1 MGFAVVDQFIGD
13 DILHKI
19 MIETTII
26 TSRKCFSNSHI
37 HTALMNSL
45 STVKIMI
52 SLQQIVGNT
61 ASFLHERCLKW
72 GLGYT

>member
-1 MGFAVVDQFIGD
+1 MGFAVVDQFVGD

-26 TSRKCFSNSHI
+26 TSMVSRKCFPNSHI
-37 HTALMNSL
+37 HTVLMNAL

-52 SLQQIVGNT
+52 SLQQIVGNM
-61 ASFLHERCLKW
+61 ASFLHEKQ
-72 GLGYT
+72 GV